1 MLLLNRIP
9 DVIITSCC
17 LHNMCIQLGDVDED
31 VYAEEEE
38 DDAGEDDENC
48 DERGTAAGKR
58 KRQIISYLLM

>member
-1 MLLLNRIP
+1 
-9 DVIITSCC
+9 
-17 LHNMCIQLGDVDED
+17 MCIQLGDVDED